1 MSANTDFL
9 TIAAAA
15 ERRGVHHS
23 TIRRWVREGLL
34 PAMRLSDGSL
44 RVSATDL
51 DAVRP
56 PERVNPRAGD
66 TSATLRAI
74 ASLSGGL
81 IEDLGVDGGAHR
93 WRITPVA
100 GAPLLIEQELSVAA

>member
-1 MSANTDFL
+1 MNTTSTLL
-9 TIAAAA
+9 TVYAAA
-15 ERRGVHHS
+15 ERRGVHHG
-23 TIRRWVREGLL
+23 TIRRWIRESLL
-34 PAMRLSDGSL
+34 PAVRLSDGSL
-44 RVSATDL
+44 RIDAADL